1 MKKDE
6 SLEKIAEWIKSQIP
20 LKLPENIKL
29 RRELHK
35 EDNVLFGHTK
45 LSKLQNQIKVIITL
59 HISNNLLERKG
70 IREGIK
76 IILVHEFCHVVNP
89 FHPDEV
95 MKIYF
100 PQIWIVWQ
108 KCKEKK
114 GLECDAKITRFQKN
128 DIFIHDQDIRS
139 IE

>member
-6 SLEKIAEWIKSQIP
+6 SLEKIAEWIKNQIP
-20 LKLPENIKL
+20 LKLPENIEL
-29 RRELHK
+29 RKELHK
-35 EDNVLFGHTK
+35 EDDVLFGHTK
-45 LSKLQNQIKVIITL
+45 LQKIKNEVKVTVTL

-70 IREGIK
+70 IQEGMK
-76 IILVHEFCHVVNP
+76 IVLVHEFCHIINP

-100 PQIWIVWQ
+100 PQIWTIWQ

-114 GLECDAKITRFQKN
+114 AIECDAKITEVSKHARME
-128 DIFIHDQDIRS
+128 R
-139 IE
+139 